1 MKKIL
6 SITMALFVISSIK
19 AQNPLLIPPALIGPN
34 FNLTIDYDSVEFFP
48 GHFTKTAGV
57 NGPILAPTLIINK
70 GDNININVNNQLA
83 DTTTMHWHG
92 VHLPSVMDG
101 GPHTVIPPSTIWSPN
116 WTGMDHASTMWYHPH
131 LHHKTYKHIMMGIT
145 GFIINRDAAES
156 TLDIPRTYGID
167 DIPLALQTKVMT
179 ANYQINTDM
188 GERNMDTMFIVNATR
203 NAYVDLPA
211 QIVRLRLLNGSLMRS
226 FNVGLSNGADF
237 WVIASDGGLLSSPV
251 QMNRLLIANAERYD
265 CSAREFC

>member
-6 SITMALFVISSIK
+6 SITMVLFVISSIK

-48 GHFTKTAGV
+48 GHFTQTAGV

-101 GPHTVIPPSTIWSPN
+101 
-116 WTGMDHASTMWYHPH
+116 
-131 LHHKTYKHIMMGIT
+131 
-145 GFIINRDAAES
+145 
-156 TLDIPRTYGID
+156 
-167 DIPLALQTKVMT
+167 AL
-179 ANYQINTDM
+179 I
-188 GERNMDTMFIVNATR
+188 
-203 NAYVDLPA
+203 L
-211 QIVRLRLLNGSLMRS
+211 
-226 FNVGLSNGADF
+226 
-237 WVIASDGGLLSSPV
+237 
-251 QMNRLLIANAERYD
+251 
-265 CSAREFC
+265 